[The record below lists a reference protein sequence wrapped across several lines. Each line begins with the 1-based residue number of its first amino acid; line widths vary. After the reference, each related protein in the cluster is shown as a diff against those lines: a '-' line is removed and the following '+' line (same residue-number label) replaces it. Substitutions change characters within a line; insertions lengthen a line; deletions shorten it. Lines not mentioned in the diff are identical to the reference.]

1 MSEDQTRVYAEWY
14 VWAKRNVSST
24 PEICHAAAQAAVETR
39 RAGGDPEAAARTAAQ
54 LRSGPGWSKP
64 EAPEIRQYAEWYDWA
79 RVELGAAGEDL
90 GRATSAAV
98 ASMRGGGDAAAA
110 ASAARSAIGVAD
122 AAPPAAP
129 AAQPAWL
136 PPAPTAQTGS
146 YPPPPPPPQPPA
158 QAASY
163 PPPPPPPPAQLGYPP
178 PPQPQVWTPPPAPP
192 TSGELPPP
200 PPPPIAPGY
209 PPVAPPSWSPGS
221 YPAYPGGPPAA
232 YGYPG
237 SAGTDG
243 YATASLVC
251 SIIALPAAF
260 CYGIPA
266 IALGLVGFFLGRSS
280 LKRIR
285 ASGGFKAGQGIATAG
300 WIIGI
305 IAAVLGVLALI
316 LYVGIFVLAA
326 MSSATPTPSPTP

>member
-1 MSEDQTRVYAEWY
+1 MSQDQSREYAEWY
-14 VWAKRNVSST
+14 VWAKRNVSAT
-24 PEICHAAAQAAVETR
+24 AEICHAAAQAAAEAK

-64 EAPEIRQYAEWYDWA
+64 ETPEVRQYAEWYDWA
-79 RVELGAAGEDL
+79 RVELSATGDEL

-98 ASMRGGGDAAAA
+98 ASLRGGGDAATA
-110 ASAARSAIGVAD
+110 ASAARAAIGRAD
-122 AAPPAAP
+122 TAQPTAPAAP
-129 AAQPAWL
+129 PAWL
-136 PPAPTAQTGS
+136 PP
-146 YPPPPPPPQPPA
+146 PPAA
-158 QAASY
+158 QAAY
-163 PPPPPPPPAQLGYPP
+163 PPPPPPPPSLLVQPGPVPP
-178 PPQPQVWTPPPAPP
+178 PPPPPGA
-192 TSGELPPP
+192 LPPP
-200 PPPPIAPGY
+200 PPPPGALPPPPPPPPPGMPPSGY
-209 PPVAPPSWSPGS
+209 PPVAPPTWSPAA
-221 YPAYPGGPPAA
+221 YPAYPGAPAAA

-251 SIIALPAAF
+251 SIIAIPAMF

-285 ASGGFKAGQGIATAG
+285 ASGGYKGGHGIATAG

-305 IAAVLGVLALI
+305 IAAVLGA
-316 LYVGIFVLAA
+316 IFAIFFIGVIVLAA
-326 MSSATPTPSPTP
+326 ISSAQPTPTPSQ